1 MSASRTPGHAAQ
13 WLLLD
18 LPGFPQAG
26 QVLNQC
32 FTGISRHA
40 LFENTDLHSLGEHGP
55 LLLALDEHLPLAAL
69 SQSEPLAWPGLL
81 LVSAA
86 PSHVLLAH
94 LCRMLTVTLGRH
106 YKGLLSYYNPQTA
119 SYFFDACDA
128 RELSCWLG
136 PIGQMHWYGGTWA
149 DKAIGSLGWQ
159 QLVNP
164 QLPGSELAVEH
175 SLSRR
180 QQDKLQTCLL
190 ERHAYQWS
198 RATGS
203 DYSVIWSHLQE
214 GLKHGFSD
222 NAMLDGWLRLRL
234 RHPTASVPEWLDG
247 STPHARLEQLRHA
260 WESHQP

>member
-1 MSASRTPGHAAQ
+1 MRAVRTPGHAAQ

-18 LPGFPQAG
+18 LPGSPQAG

-55 LLLALDEHLPLAAL
+55 LLLGLDEHSPLVAL

-86 PSHVLLAH
+86 PLQVLLAH
-94 LCRMLTVTLGRH
+94 LRRMLTVTLGSH

-128 RELSCWLG
+128 RELSRWLG
-136 PIGQMHWYGGTWA
+136 PISLMHWYGGTWA

-175 SLSRR
+175 SLSSR
-180 QQDKLQTCLL
+180 QQDKLQVCLL
-190 ERHAYQWS
+190 ERHAYHWS

-203 DYSVIWSHLQE
+203 DYIMIWSHFQE
-214 GLKHGFSD
+214 GLKHGFSEI
-222 NAMLDGWLRLRL
+222 AMLDGWLRLRL
-234 RHPTASVPEWLDG
+234 RHPAASVPEWLDG
-247 STPHARLEQLRHA
+247 GTPRERLEQLRHA
-260 WESHQP
+260 WESRQP